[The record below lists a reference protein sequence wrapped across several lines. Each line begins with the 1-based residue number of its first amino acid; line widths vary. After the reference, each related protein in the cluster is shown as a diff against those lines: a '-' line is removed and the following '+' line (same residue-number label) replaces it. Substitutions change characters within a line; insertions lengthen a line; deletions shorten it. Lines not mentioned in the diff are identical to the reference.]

1 MRGYGEQNEDV
12 RVEKIDVNT
21 VYILGAGASH
31 DLNFRIGN
39 LDAGYGTYTY
49 KDFLVEGPLSSGYF
63 YYFNQI
69 LKTVKENVPLCAS
82 ITVSDKL
89 LAYICKKY
97 GITKDELFESKE
109 LSQKVNIENLYI
121 DIEIAI
127 DEMELE
133 RGGDPNDLSLLQ
145 DPQFIDLFVL
155 HNDLK
160 SYIFDTL
167 SFIGYY
173 CISKFHHIFA
183 EHITNSNANVI
194 SFNWDTLLDEAMVNT
209 KRWSYE
215 TGYGFE
221 FEKVLYKTGKDSES
235 ATKLEATNIILKP
248 HGSINWYSDRHKE
261 KLYLIVPVEL
271 RLRGGTFGQL
281 RSCESIGNDNHVFT
295 YIIPPG
301 KKRKQFP
308 FVWEHMKDILQKADK
323 IISIGFSFNSND
335 SHVKDEFE
343 TICFKK
349 DVAVEIINPDGSEL
363 LSIYEQVF
371 KTKKIVVKNLSFA
384 DYCNSLAACIKV

>member
-1 MRGYGEQNEDV
+1 
-12 RVEKIDVNT
+12 VNT

-31 DLNFRIGN
+31 DLSFRISN

-49 KDFLVEGPLSSGYF
+49 KDLTVEGSLSSGYF

-69 LKTVKENVPLCAS
+69 LKTVKKNVPLCA
-82 ITVSDKL
+82 TVTISDKL

-97 GITKDELFESKE
+97 GIAKDELFESKE
-109 LSQKVNIENLYI
+109 TSQKVNIENLYI
-121 DIEIAI
+121 DIETAI

-145 DPQFIDLFVL
+145 DPEFIDLFVL

-167 SFIGYY
+167 SFVGYY

-183 EHITNSNANVI
+183 EHITDPNTNVI
-194 SFNWDTLLDEAMVNT
+194 SFNWDTLLDEAMFNT

-215 TGYGFE
+215 TGYGLE

-235 ATKLEATNIILKP
+235 ATKPEATNIILKP
-248 HGSINWYSDRHKE
+248 HGSINWYSDMHKE
-261 KLYLIVPVEL
+261 KLYLIVPVGL

-301 KKRKQFP
+301 KKRRQFP
-308 FVWEHMKDILQKADK
+308 RIWESMKDVLQNADK
-323 IISIGFSFNSND
+323 IIAIGFSFNNND
-335 SHVKDEFE
+335 SHVKEEFKD
-343 TICFKK
+343 ISFKK
-349 DVAVEIINPDGSEL
+349 NLSVEIIDPTGSSLVNTYSE
-363 LSIYEQVF
+363 IF
-371 KTKKIVVKNLSFA
+371 KTEDVVVKFSSFA
-384 DYCNSLAACIKV
+384 KYCEDFLVLQKG